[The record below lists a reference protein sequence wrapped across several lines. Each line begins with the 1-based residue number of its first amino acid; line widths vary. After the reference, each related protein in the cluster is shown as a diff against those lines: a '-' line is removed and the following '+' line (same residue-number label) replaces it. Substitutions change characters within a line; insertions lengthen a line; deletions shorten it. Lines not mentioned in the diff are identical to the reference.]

1 MPKGVSNMEKFRE
14 LEEFVEI
21 LGVKMAVVE
30 VKPSESDED
39 AWNRHLKE
47 NPDDASAMLK
57 IFNHPL
63 PERAAGGSPP

>member
-1 MPKGVSNMEKFRE
+1 MEKLRE
-14 LEEFVEI
+14 MEEFVES

-30 VKPSESDED
+30 VIPGESDQD
-39 AWNRHLKE
+39 AWNRHLKT

-63 PERAAGGSPP
+63 PERAAAGSPSLGQ